1 MKHEEA
7 WNRLPD
13 LLDDRDDSALLAHV
27 AACAECQRQLFL
39 LGRID
44 RLLRD
49 RAAAGGTKPIRWVIA
64 HRIAASAAV
73 LAVTAAA
80 LLVLLVGQPAH
91 THDLMLRTASGEA
104 VGRAAMS
111 HADAH
116 NVVLTLTAWSLPIN
130 RGDVFVLWARDNTRG
145 PMQVGR
151 FMVDRSGG
159 CRVRFNLPAT
169 HTWGRFW
176 ITGPDTP
183 AASVAST

>member
-13 LLDDRDDSALLAHV
+13 LLDDRDDSALLTHV
-27 AACAECQRQLFL
+27 ADCAECQRQLFL
-39 LGRID
+39 LGRLD

-49 RAAAGGTKPIRWVIA
+49 RAAAGETRRRRWLSAPRV
-64 HRIAASAAV
+64 AASAAIV
-73 LAVTAAA
+73 AAAAAA

-91 THDLMLRTASGEA
+91 THGLMLRTASGEA

-111 HADAH
+111 HADAR
-116 NVVLTLTAWSLPIN
+116 NVVLTLTARSLPIN
-130 RGDVFVLWARDNTRG
+130 HGDVFVLWARDNTRG

-176 ITGPDTP
+176 ITRPDTP
-183 AASVAST
+183 ASVVAST